1 MKKIRIGNQ
10 IILPPSSDIVFK
22 NVFGQE
28 PSELL
33 RAFLN
38 DILDLT
44 IERVSDIE
52 IENSENVPEHQEDKM
67 VRMDIKVKTKAYL
80 IDIEIQIKNEVDSK
94 QRALYYLNKMGVSTV
109 KKADRYYKAKKCIL
123 LQIYDHIETG
133 EEGYHHIVKYYYESG
148 NVYDDTQVIHIIEL
162 PKIKQGKVK
171 NKEMRWMKYLSIRDK
186 IDLEK
191 VRESE
196 PMMKEAVEK
205 LVYVS
210 SDEQIR
216 ARYDALED
224 ARIEYNSRML
234 ASNEI
239 GIEKGS
245 EQTRAAIARKMKEES
260 LDIFLISKIT
270 GLSVNEVEKL

>member
-1 MKKIRIGNQ
+1 M
-10 IILPPSSDIVFK
+10 
-22 NVFGQE
+22 
-28 PSELL
+28 

-44 IERVSDIE
+44 IEKVSDIE

-67 VRMDIKVKTKAYL
+67 IRMDIKVKTKAYL

-94 QRALYYLNKMGVSTV
+94 QRALYYLNKMGVSSV
-109 KKADRYYKAKKCIL
+109 KKADSYYKAKKCIL
-123 LQIYDHIETG
+123 LQIYDHIETD

-148 NVYDDTQVIHIIEL
+148 NVYDDTQIIHIIEL
-162 PKIKQGKVK
+162 PKIKQGNVK
-171 NKEMRWMKYLSIRDK
+171 SKEMRWMKYLSIRDK

-196 PMMKEAVEK
+196 PMMKEAVDK

-234 ASNEI
+234 ASNEM
-239 GIEKGS
+239 GVEKGS
-245 EQTRAAIARKMKEES
+245 EETRTAIARKMKEES
-260 LDIFLISKIT
+260 LDISLIAKIT